1 MQVDGYSLDA
11 QKEKL
16 KRYAEFQNMEIV
28 NEYSDEGKSGK
39 SVEGR
44 PEFQRMLDN
53 IENGTDEVQFV
64 LVFKFS
70 RFGRNAADVLNSLQ
84 RMQDFGV
91 NLICVEDGID
101 SSKDSGK
108 LAYGRRKNEK
118 VSGTRN
124 EYRIVKQENYML
136 HDGIHEGI
144 ISETD
149 WELAHQKREKTGVKY
164 EKTHSLDHEHIL
176 SGILRCPLCGSDMYG
191 NVNRKKKKDGTLYK
205 DYFYYACKHR
215 RLVDGHKC
223 GYRKQWSEEK
233 INNAVE
239 EVIRKLVKNPKF
251 EEAILNKI
259 GSRIDTE
266 EIEKEIE
273 RLEKQH
279 RQLTGAKARLGQ
291 QMDSLDIMD
300 KFYEKKYQDMETRL
314 YRLYDEIE
322 GVENSIEEV
331 KNRLL
336 NIRQQKISEENV
348 YQFLLYFD
356 KLYDKFTDLEKKEF
370 LNSFVEQV
378 DIYEQEQP
386 DGRFLK
392 HIKFRFPVYFGD
404 RETQELC
411 WDNESTVE
419 TVVLLSHKKPD
430 GHINVKVEFGEG
442 EGKVPLDN
450 IAKRAESYKP
460 KERVTYKMI
469 KEYIEA
475 KYGFKVHTA
484 YIAEV
489 KRDLGLPMYDAPN
502 AVEELKQLRKHP
514 TAEKVEAIKD
524 ALKHFEVI

>member
-1 MQVDGYSLDA
+1 
-11 QKEKL
+11 
-16 KRYAEFQNMEIV
+16 
-28 NEYSDEGKSGK
+28 
-39 SVEGR
+39 
-44 PEFQRMLDN
+44 
-53 IENGTDEVQFV
+53 
-64 LVFKFS
+64 
-70 RFGRNAADVLNSLQ
+70 
-84 RMQDFGV
+84 
-91 NLICVEDGID
+91 
-101 SSKDSGK
+101 
-108 LAYGRRKNEK
+108 
-118 VSGTRN
+118 
-124 EYRIVKQENYML
+124 ML

-144 ISETD
+144 VSETD

-176 SGILRCPLCGSDMYG
+176 SGILRCPLCGSGMYG

-273 RLEKQH
+273 
-279 RQLTGAKARLGQ
+279 
-291 QMDSLDIMD
+291 
-300 KFYEKKYQDMETRL
+300 
-314 YRLYDEIE
+314 
-322 GVENSIEEV
+322 GVENNIEEV

-356 KLYDKFTDLEKKEF
+356 KLYDRFTDLEKKEF

-392 HIKFRFPVYFGD
+392 HIKFRFSVYFGD
-404 RETQELC
+404 GETQELC

-419 TVVLLSHKKPD
+419 TVCLLSKLH
-430 GHINVKVEFGEG
+430 
-442 EGKVPLDN
+442 
-450 IAKRAESYKP
+450 
-460 KERVTYKMI
+460 
-469 KEYIEA
+469 EA
-475 KYGFKVHTA
+475 KHHVNVRLDMDEMDLTA
-484 YIAEV
+484 AE
-489 KRDLGLPMYDAPN
+489 R
-502 AVEELKQLRKHP
+502 R
-514 TAEKVEAIKD
+514 
-524 ALKHFEVI
+524 

>member
-1 MQVDGYSLDA
+1 M
-11 QKEKL
+11 
-16 KRYAEFQNMEIV
+16 
-28 NEYSDEGKSGK
+28 
-39 SVEGR
+39 
-44 PEFQRMLDN
+44 
-53 IENGTDEVQFV
+53 
-64 LVFKFS
+64 
-70 RFGRNAADVLNSLQ
+70 
-84 RMQDFGV
+84 
-91 NLICVEDGID
+91 
-101 SSKDSGK
+101 
-108 LAYGRRKNEK
+108 
-118 VSGTRN
+118 
-124 EYRIVKQENYML
+124 
-136 HDGIHEGI
+136 
-144 ISETD
+144 
-149 WELAHQKREKTGVKY
+149 KY

-176 SGILRCPLCGSDMYG
+176 SGILRCPLCGSGMYG

-273 RLEKQH
+273 
-279 RQLTGAKARLGQ
+279 
-291 QMDSLDIMD
+291 
-300 KFYEKKYQDMETRL
+300 
-314 YRLYDEIE
+314 
-322 GVENSIEEV
+322 GVENNIEEV

-356 KLYDKFTDLEKKEF
+356 KLYDRFTDLEKKEF

-419 TVVLLSHKKPD
+419 SIVLLSHKSPD
-430 GHINVKVEFGEG
+430 SHIDVKVEFGEG
-442 EGKVPLDN
+442 EEKVPLDK
-450 IAKRAESYKP
+450 IAERAKQYQP
-460 KERVTYKMI
+460 APRVTYKMI
-469 KEYIEA
+469 QEYIEE

-489 KRDLGLPMYDAPN
+489 KRNLGLPMYDAPN
-502 AVEELKQLRKHP
+502 MVEELKQPRRHP

-524 ALKHFEVI
+524 ALKHFGVI

>member
-1 MQVDGYSLDA
+1 
-11 QKEKL
+11 
-16 KRYAEFQNMEIV
+16 
-28 NEYSDEGKSGK
+28 
-39 SVEGR
+39 
-44 PEFQRMLDN
+44 
-53 IENGTDEVQFV
+53 
-64 LVFKFS
+64 
-70 RFGRNAADVLNSLQ
+70 
-84 RMQDFGV
+84 
-91 NLICVEDGID
+91 
-101 SSKDSGK
+101 
-108 LAYGRRKNEK
+108 
-118 VSGTRN
+118 
-124 EYRIVKQENYML
+124 ML

-144 ISETD
+144 VSETD

-176 SGILRCPLCGSDMYG
+176 SGILRCPLCGSGMYG

-273 RLEKQH
+273 
-279 RQLTGAKARLGQ
+279 
-291 QMDSLDIMD
+291 
-300 KFYEKKYQDMETRL
+300 
-314 YRLYDEIE
+314 
-322 GVENSIEEV
+322 GVENNIEEV

-356 KLYDKFTDLEKKEF
+356 KLYDRFTDLEKKEF

-392 HIKFRFPVYFGD
+392 HIKFRFPVYFGN

-419 TVVLLSHKKPD
+419 TVIRPD
-430 GHINVKVEFGEG
+430 
-442 EGKVPLDN
+442 
-450 IAKRAESYKP
+450 
-460 KERVTYKMI
+460 
-469 KEYIEA
+469 
-475 KYGFKVHTA
+475 
-484 YIAEV
+484 
-489 KRDLGLPMYDAPN
+489 
-502 AVEELKQLRKHP
+502 
-514 TAEKVEAIKD
+514 
-524 ALKHFEVI
+524 

>member
-1 MQVDGYSLDA
+1 
-11 QKEKL
+11 
-16 KRYAEFQNMEIV
+16 
-28 NEYSDEGKSGK
+28 
-39 SVEGR
+39 
-44 PEFQRMLDN
+44 
-53 IENGTDEVQFV
+53 
-64 LVFKFS
+64 
-70 RFGRNAADVLNSLQ
+70 
-84 RMQDFGV
+84 
-91 NLICVEDGID
+91 
-101 SSKDSGK
+101 
-108 LAYGRRKNEK
+108 
-118 VSGTRN
+118 
-124 EYRIVKQENYML
+124 
-136 HDGIHEGI
+136 
-144 ISETD
+144 
-149 WELAHQKREKTGVKY
+149 
-164 EKTHSLDHEHIL
+164 
-176 SGILRCPLCGSDMYG
+176 MYG

-336 NIRQQKISEENV
+336 NIQQQKISEENV

-392 HIKFRFPVYFGD
+392 HIKFCFPVYFGD

-419 TVVLLSHKKPD
+419 TVVLLSKGAKGPVD
-430 GHINVKVEFGEG
+430 LCSARTEVERRLVDSRKVKVDFSLENMDLSEFK
-442 EGKVPLDN
+442 GK
-450 IAKRAESYKP
+450 A
-460 KERVTYKMI
+460 TYEQI
-469 KEYIEA
+469 KAYVLE
-475 KYGFKVHTA
+475 KTGLKVSSL
-484 YIAEV
+484 YIAQI
-489 KRDLGLPMYDAPN
+489 KKKCGLDVGENFNLPKSENARQPQCTPEKEDAIMQ
-502 AVEELKQLRKHP
+502 AFR
-514 TAEKVEAIKD
+514 
-524 ALKHFEVI
+524 HFGII

>member
-1 MQVDGYSLDA
+1 M
-11 QKEKL
+11 
-16 KRYAEFQNMEIV
+16 
-28 NEYSDEGKSGK
+28 
-39 SVEGR
+39 
-44 PEFQRMLDN
+44 
-53 IENGTDEVQFV
+53 
-64 LVFKFS
+64 
-70 RFGRNAADVLNSLQ
+70 
-84 RMQDFGV
+84 
-91 NLICVEDGID
+91 
-101 SSKDSGK
+101 
-108 LAYGRRKNEK
+108 
-118 VSGTRN
+118 
-124 EYRIVKQENYML
+124 
-136 HDGIHEGI
+136 
-144 ISETD
+144 
-149 WELAHQKREKTGVKY
+149 KY

-176 SGILRCPLCGSDMYG
+176 SGILRCPLCGSSMYG

-273 RLEKQH
+273 
-279 RQLTGAKARLGQ
+279 
-291 QMDSLDIMD
+291 
-300 KFYEKKYQDMETRL
+300 
-314 YRLYDEIE
+314 
-322 GVENSIEEV
+322 GVENNIEEV

-356 KLYDKFTDLEKKEF
+356 KLYDRFTDLEKKEF

-419 TVVLLSHKKPD
+419 SIVLLSHKSPD
-430 GHINVKVEFGEG
+430 SHIDVKVEFGEG
-442 EGKVPLDN
+442 EEKVPLDK
-450 IAKRAESYKP
+450 IAERAKQYQP
-460 KERVTYKMI
+460 APRVTYKMI
-469 KEYIEA
+469 QEYIEE

-489 KRDLGLPMYDAPN
+489 KRNLGLPMYDAPN
-502 AVEELKQLRKHP
+502 MVEELKQPRRHP

-524 ALKHFEVI
+524 ALKHFGVI

>member
-1 MQVDGYSLDA
+1 MREGKWNGGFAPYGYELVNGELQIAEDEAEIIRLIYDKFIHTNMGISAIAAWLNQHGYKKKKRQNNTLDA
-11 QKEKL
+11 FAASFIKC
-16 KRYAEFQNMEIV
+16 V
-28 NEYSDEGKSGK
+28 
-39 SVEGR
+39 
-44 PEFQRMLDN
+44 LDN
-53 IENGTDEVQFV
+53 PVY
-64 LVFKFS
+64 
-70 RFGRNAADVLNSLQ
+70 
-84 RMQDFGV
+84 
-91 NLICVEDGID
+91 C
-101 SSKDSGK
+101 GK

-176 SGILRCPLCGSDMYG
+176 SGILRCPLCGSGMYG

-273 RLEKQH
+273 GLEKQH

-430 GHINVKVEFGEG
+430 GHINVKVECGEG
-442 EGKVPLDN
+442 EGKVPLDD
-450 IAKRAESYKP
+450 IAQRAESYKP

-502 AVEELKQLRKHP
+502 AVEDLKQPRKHP
-514 TAEKVEAIKD
+514 TPEKVEAIKD
-524 ALKHFEVI
+524 ALKYFGVCS

>member
-1 MQVDGYSLDA
+1 M
-11 QKEKL
+11 
-16 KRYAEFQNMEIV
+16 
-28 NEYSDEGKSGK
+28 
-39 SVEGR
+39 
-44 PEFQRMLDN
+44 
-53 IENGTDEVQFV
+53 
-64 LVFKFS
+64 
-70 RFGRNAADVLNSLQ
+70 
-84 RMQDFGV
+84 
-91 NLICVEDGID
+91 
-101 SSKDSGK
+101 
-108 LAYGRRKNEK
+108 
-118 VSGTRN
+118 
-124 EYRIVKQENYML
+124 
-136 HDGIHEGI
+136 
-144 ISETD
+144 
-149 WELAHQKREKTGVKY
+149 KY

-176 SGILRCPLCGSDMYG
+176 SGILRCPLCGSSMYG

-239 EVIRKLVKNPKF
+239 EVIRKLVKNQKF

-273 RLEKQH
+273 
-279 RQLTGAKARLGQ
+279 
-291 QMDSLDIMD
+291 
-300 KFYEKKYQDMETRL
+300 
-314 YRLYDEIE
+314 
-322 GVENSIEEV
+322 GVENNIEEV

-356 KLYDKFTDLEKKEF
+356 KLYDRFTDLEKKEF

-411 WDNESTVE
+411 WDNKSTVE
-419 TVVLLSHKKPD
+419 SIVLLSHKSPD
-430 GHINVKVEFGEG
+430 SHIDVKVEFGEG
-442 EGKVPLDN
+442 EEKVPLDK
-450 IAKRAESYKP
+450 IAERAKQYQP
-460 KERVTYKMI
+460 APRVTYKMI
-469 KEYIEA
+469 QEYIEE

-489 KRDLGLPMYDAPN
+489 KRNLGLPMYDAPN
-502 AVEELKQLRKHP
+502 MVEELKQPRRHP

-524 ALKHFEVI
+524 ALKHFGVI

>member
-1 MQVDGYSLDA
+1 
-11 QKEKL
+11 
-16 KRYAEFQNMEIV
+16 
-28 NEYSDEGKSGK
+28 
-39 SVEGR
+39 
-44 PEFQRMLDN
+44 
-53 IENGTDEVQFV
+53 
-64 LVFKFS
+64 
-70 RFGRNAADVLNSLQ
+70 
-84 RMQDFGV
+84 
-91 NLICVEDGID
+91 
-101 SSKDSGK
+101 
-108 LAYGRRKNEK
+108 
-118 VSGTRN
+118 
-124 EYRIVKQENYML
+124 ML

-144 ISETD
+144 VSETD

-176 SGILRCPLCGSDMYG
+176 SGILRCPLCGSGMYG

-273 RLEKQH
+273 GLEKQH

-419 TVVLLSHKKPD
+419 TIVLLSHKKPD

-450 IAKRAESYKP
+450 IAKRAEEYKP

-469 KEYIEA
+469 KEYIDA

-502 AVEELKQLRKHP
+502 AVEELKQPRKHP

-524 ALKHFEVI
+524 ALKHFKII